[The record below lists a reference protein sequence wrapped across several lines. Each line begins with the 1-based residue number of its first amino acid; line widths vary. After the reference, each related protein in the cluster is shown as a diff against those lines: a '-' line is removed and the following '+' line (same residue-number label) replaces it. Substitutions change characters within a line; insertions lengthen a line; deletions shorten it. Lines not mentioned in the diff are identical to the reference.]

1 MKNLEA
7 LISSS
12 VAAPTLT
19 FEADAHPH
27 LDSTNISYGLNLRP
41 NSKSKSNTV
50 NYDHEGNERPRSNN
64 GVENMLLQKVKDDLE
79 RQPKGRVLQEFD
91 DVAVEGFDQALLAG
105 YGWYK
110 GRGIGKNAKEDV
122 EVVHYNKRTDKHGL
136 GFFVTTADKTI
147 CPSWVSVGKEARVV
161 AGRDIGLKGRIVKVL
176 GSNEN
181 VSVVLELSKS
191 QEKVQ
196 VSV

>member
-1 MKNLEA
+1 
-7 LISSS
+7 
-12 VAAPTLT
+12 
-19 FEADAHPH
+19 
-27 LDSTNISYGLNLRP
+27 
-41 NSKSKSNTV
+41 
-50 NYDHEGNERPRSNN
+50 
-64 GVENMLLQKVKDDLE
+64 MLLQKVKDDLE
-79 RQPKGRVLQEFD
+79 RLLEDRGLQEFD
-91 DVAVEGFDQALLAG
+91 DVAVEGFGEALLAG

-181 VSVVLELSKS
+181 VSVVVLELSKS